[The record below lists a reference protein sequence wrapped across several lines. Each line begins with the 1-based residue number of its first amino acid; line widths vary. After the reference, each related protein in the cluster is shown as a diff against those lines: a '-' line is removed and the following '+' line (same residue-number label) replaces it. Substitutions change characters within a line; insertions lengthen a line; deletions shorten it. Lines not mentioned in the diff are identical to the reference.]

1 MVVAI
6 ATSNISAN
14 LVGFIMVMI
23 KVIGIITVMY
33 QSVICCRTI
42 CGALVAGRAQAV
54 ANSLWHT
61 ASGRQAHT
69 LFLAKIR
76 TIAEWVTI
84 ILVKNN

>member
-1 MVVAI
+1 
-6 ATSNISAN
+6 
-14 LVGFIMVMI
+14 MVMI

-33 QSVICCRTI
+33 RSVICCRTI
-42 CGALVAGRAQAV
+42 CGALVAGAV

-84 ILVKNN
+84 ILVKNV

>member
-33 QSVICCRTI
+33 RSVICCRTI
-42 CGALVAGRAQAV
+42 CEPLVAGRAQAV

-61 ASGRQAHT
+61 ASGRQTHT

-84 ILVKNN
+84 ILVKNV

>member
-1 MVVAI
+1 
-6 ATSNISAN
+6 
-14 LVGFIMVMI
+14 MVMI
-23 KVIGIITVMY
+23 KVICIITVMY
-33 QSVICCRTI
+33 RSSVCCRAI

-61 ASGRQAHT
+61 MFDRQAHT

-84 ILVKNN
+84 ILVKNI

>member
-1 MVVAI
+1 
-6 ATSNISAN
+6 
-14 LVGFIMVMI
+14 MVMI

-33 QSVICCRTI
+33 RSVICCRTI

-61 ASGRQAHT
+61 ASGRQTHT
-69 LFLAKIR
+69 LFLEKIR

-84 ILVKNN
+84 ILVKNV